1 MPTKS
6 GWFFA
11 KYDWDDKLMD
21 ASNSI
26 IRETGL
32 DRKELQRILR
42 ILSEEEIIQASEI
55 S

>member
-21 ASNSI
+21 CSDRI

-32 DRKELQRILR
+32 SRKELQRVLR
-42 ILSEEEIIQASEI
+42 ILSEEEVISAKEI
-55 S
+55 G